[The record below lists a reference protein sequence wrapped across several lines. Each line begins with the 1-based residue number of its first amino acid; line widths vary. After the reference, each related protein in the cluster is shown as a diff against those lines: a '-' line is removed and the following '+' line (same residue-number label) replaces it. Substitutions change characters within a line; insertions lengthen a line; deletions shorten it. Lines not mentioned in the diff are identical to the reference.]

1 MRLKLALIFVLF
13 LGWCMPV
20 KSQKDVELADMAQAK
35 MARKEYSYALVLIE
49 KAIALNDS
57 NEWYYLTKADI
68 ETKLYGPKEALKSAQ
83 KAIRLNRKNA
93 EAYSR
98 AGTLYSS
105 FNASDSAI
113 FMYNLAIKYAEDD
126 TTRNAY
132 LVNRA
137 AAKAMSRDFEGALA
151 DYKKTLEFDPDNIA
165 TLNNVAAV
173 YSRLEQPYQGIS
185 YLKRIIMLDPSFV
198 GTYVNLGFIYSS
210 MDSLTLAL
218 NYFNKALGIEPDNG
232 VTYNNRG
239 YVFYKQG
246 NYKAAL
252 TDINHAISLYPENS
266 YAYRNLA
273 LVYLATSKT
282 TEACEALH
290 YAESYGFRHNYGDE
304 VDTLI
309 KKHCKH

>member
-1 MRLKLALIFVLF
+1 MRLKLALIFVIF

-20 KSQKDVELADMAQAK
+20 QSQNDVELADMAQAK

-126 TTRNAY
+126 TMRNAY

-137 AAKAMSRDFEGALA
+137 AAKGMSRDFEGALA
-151 DYKKTLEFDPDNIA
+151 DYETSLKFDPNNIA
-165 TLNNVAAV
+165 TLNNIAAV
-173 YSRLEQPYQGIS
+173 YSRLGNPAPGIS
-185 YLKRIIMLDPSFV
+185 YLKKIVTLDPTFI
-198 GTYVNLGFIYSS
+198 GAYVNLGFIYSS
-210 MDSLTLAL
+210 MDSLALAL
-218 NYFNKALGIEPDNG
+218 NYFDKALNIDPDDGIS
-232 VTYNNRG
+232 YNNRG
-239 YVFYKQG
+239 YVYYKQA

-252 TDINHAISLYPENS
+252 QDINHSISLYPSNS

-290 YAESYGFRHNYGDE
+290 YAESYGFTHNYGDE

-309 KKHCKH
+309 KKHCKR